1 MRKRKIFWGVVLLL
15 FVNALLL
22 LHDVAM
28 NRVLCYKKN
37 GAVNLEPAFFDFQCA
52 CKGQKCLD
60 HDHGSTH
67 PAPDFP
73 RLCAQAD
80 SCFDQP
86 VDGSGMERTI
96 TPGTPNIH
104 FLKFFDIDVY
114 IYLYLNDGFGSCF
127 ASLPLSKFLD
137 PASSEYN
144 HIILRC

>member
-1 MRKRKIFWGVVLLL
+1 MRKRKIFWGMVLLL

-22 LHDVAM
+22 FNDVAM

-52 CKGQKCLD
+52 CKGHKCLD
-60 HDHGSTH
+60 HDNNSTH
-67 PAPDFP
+67 PAPGFP
-73 RLCAQAD
+73 QLCSRAD

-96 TPGTPNIH
+96 TPGTPDIH

-127 ASLPLSKFLD
+127 SALPLSKFLD
-137 PASSEYN
+137 PISSESN
-144 HIILRC
+144 RVILRC